1 MVYDMSF
8 EINLSG
14 KNALVTGAG
23 RGIGL
28 AAASALAEAGAC
40 VTLVARTR
48 DEIEAAAKE
57 IGQSGNS
64 AKALAFNVLDTKET
78 EETISKHGPF
88 DILIN
93 NAGTNRP
100 SSLFDVSHDDYD
112 AIMDLNV
119 RAAFFTAKAVAN
131 GLRQADKPGS
141 IINMSSQMGHV
152 GAVNRTV
159 YCASKHAMEGFT
171 KAMAV
176 ELGPLGIRVNT
187 VCPTFIETPMTKP
200 FLEDTDFKD
209 SVLNQIPLGRVGQVN
224 DVAGAVVFLASQ
236 ASSLI
241 TGAALKV
248 DGGWTAH

>member
-1 MVYDMSF
+1 MSF
-8 EINLSG
+8 EINLRG
-14 KNALVTGAG
+14 KTALVTGAG

-28 AAASALAEAGAC
+28 AAAFALADAGAS
-40 VTLVARTR
+40 VMLVARTQ
-48 DEIEAAAKE
+48 DEVEAAAKKLRDN
-57 IGQSGNS
+57 GKA
-64 AKALAFNVLDTKET
+64 AKALAVNVLVTNEI
-78 EETISKHGPF
+78 EEAIRKHGPF
-88 DILIN
+88 DILVN

-119 RAAFFTAKAVAN
+119 RAAFFTAKAVAQ
-131 GLRQADKPGS
+131 GLMQAGKPGS

-187 VCPTFIETPMTKP
+187 LCPTFIETPMTKP
-200 FLEDTDFKD
+200 FLENADFKD
-209 SVLNQIPLGRVGQVN
+209 SVLKQIPLGRVGQVN
-224 DVAGAVVFLASQ
+224 DIAGAVVFLASQ

-241 TGAALKV
+241 TGASLKV

>member
-1 MVYDMSF
+1 MSF
-8 EINLSG
+8 EINLRG
-14 KNALVTGAG
+14 KTALVTGAG

-28 AAASALAEAGAC
+28 AAAFALAEAGAS
-40 VTLVARTR
+40 VMLVARTR
-48 DEIEAAAKE
+48 DEVETAAKKLNDN
-57 IGQSGNS
+57 GKA
-64 AKALAFNVLDTKET
+64 AKALAVNVLDTNET
-78 EETISKHGPF
+78 EEAIRKHGPF
-88 DILIN
+88 DILVN

-119 RAAFFTAKAVAN
+119 RAAFFTAKAVAQ
-131 GLRQADKPGS
+131 GLMQAGKPGS

-187 VCPTFIETPMTKP
+187 LCPTFIETPMTKP
-200 FLEDTDFKD
+200 FLENADFKD
-209 SVLNQIPLGRVGQVN
+209 SVLKQIPLGRVGQVN
-224 DVAGAVVFLASQ
+224 DIAGAVVFLASQ

-241 TGAALKV
+241 TGASLKV